1 LRSQPRAP
9 KATRRHPAPKFD
21 IAQRLAGPADGSRAT
36 PALSQELRQILEAKP
51 ATRISEVLARMKK
64 IVATLPPGDGV
75 RAFTAL
81 YLAVTEAVKDAAKPG
96 EFEDARFVRWL
107 DVVFANLY
115 FEALRNSLLAA
126 GPVPK
131 AWAPLLEARGKQ
143 GVLPLQFALA
153 GMNAHINRDLPLALV
168 ATCEGRRVELR
179 DGSPQQR
186 DFRRINTLLALA
198 EAQVKA
204 ELVTDALRDFDVAL
218 GELDDVIAMWNVEH
232 AREAAWTHAEALWAM
247 RPLPH
252 LRAEFVR
259 TLDRMVGFAGRGLLR
274 PVGRR

>member
-1 LRSQPRAP
+1 
-9 KATRRHPAPKFD
+9 
-21 IAQRLAGPADGSRAT
+21 
-36 PALSQELRQILEAKP
+36 
-51 ATRISEVLARMKK
+51 
-64 IVATLPPGDGV
+64 
-75 RAFTAL
+75 
-81 YLAVTEAVKDAAKPG
+81 
-96 EFEDARFVRWL
+96 
-107 DVVFANLY
+107 
-115 FEALRNSLLAA
+115 
-126 GPVPK
+126 
-131 AWAPLLEARGKQ
+131 
-143 GVLPLQFALA
+143 
-153 GMNAHINRDLPLALV
+153 MNAHINRDLPLALV

-186 DFRRINTLLALA
+186 DFRRINPLLALA
-198 EAQVKA
+198 EDQVKA